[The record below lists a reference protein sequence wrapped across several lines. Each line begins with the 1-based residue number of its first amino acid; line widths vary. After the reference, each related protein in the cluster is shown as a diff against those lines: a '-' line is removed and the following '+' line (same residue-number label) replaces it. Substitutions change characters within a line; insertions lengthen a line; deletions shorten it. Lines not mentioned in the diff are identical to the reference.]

1 MQLKH
6 KSLINK
12 QNDKKMRLDKVD
24 QFIKSILFIKLEIV
38 KLQISQ
44 IYKDSNEGFTH
55 RKVNKIQGLE
65 SNSDLKVESSFSE
78 FKLLIEKLLSLF
90 FFSKNNRKDTA

>member
-6 KSLINK
+6 KSLINI

-38 KLQISQ
+38 KLQTSQ
-44 IYKDSNEGFTH
+44 IYKDSKEGFTLQ
-55 RKVNKIQGLE
+55 KVNKIQGLE
-65 SNSDLKVESSFSE
+65 SNSDLKVKNSFSE
-78 FKLLIEKLLSLF
+78 FKLLTEKLLSLF
-90 FFSKNNRKDTA
+90 FFLKNNRKDTA

>member
-6 KSLINK
+6 KSLINI

-38 KLQISQ
+38 KLQTSQ
-44 IYKDSNEGFTH
+44 IYKDSKEGFTLQ
-55 RKVNKIQGLE
+55 KVNKIQGLE